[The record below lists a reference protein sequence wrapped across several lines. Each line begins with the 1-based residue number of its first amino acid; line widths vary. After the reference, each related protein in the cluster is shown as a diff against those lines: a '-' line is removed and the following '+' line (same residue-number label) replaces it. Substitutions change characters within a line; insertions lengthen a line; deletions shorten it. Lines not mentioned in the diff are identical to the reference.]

1 MTDSSI
7 AKVLPNPQV
16 AVVTGGSAGI
26 GFALAAELVR
36 RGLAVAIASTDA
48 TAVQAAVARLERGRE
63 PGSGRISGFVCDVR
77 DRAAVEKLAM
87 DAQSALGP
95 IDLWVNNAGFAET
108 GASLTDVSPES
119 FAMMLDIHC
128 MGGLHGCQ
136 VAYRLMQQRGGAI
149 YNMLGAGADGQ
160 PVPRMGAY
168 ATTKAALEFFTRSLA
183 LDTVESPVLVAGLSP
198 GLVITEGFMREHAK
212 IAPQDRAMRDKMVNI
227 IGDHPETTAQWAS
240 DIMLS
245 NRQHGAIFTWLTP
258 DKIEARKGEHPP
270 RDILS
275 RYSMSM
281 SGDAG

>member
-1 MTDSSI
+1 MTNSPIIKTLVD
-7 AKVLPNPQV
+7 PQV

-26 GFALAAELVR
+26 GFALAAELMN

-48 TAVQAAVARLERGRE
+48 TAVQAAVARLEQGRA
-63 PGSGRISGFVCDVR
+63 SGGGRVVGLMCDVR
-77 DRAAVEKLAM
+77 DGAAVERLAM

-108 GASLTDVSPES
+108 GASLTDVAPES

-168 ATTKAALEFFTRSLA
+168 ATTKAALEFFTRSFA
-183 LDTVESPVLVAGLSP
+183 LDAAESPVLVAGLSP

-212 IAPQDRAMRDKMVNI
+212 IAPQDSAMRDKIVNI
-227 IGDHPETTAQWAS
+227 IGDHPATTAHWAS

-245 NRQHGAIFTWLTP
+245 NRHHGAIFTWLTP
-258 DKIEARKGEHPP
+258 DKIEARRGENPL

-275 RYSMSM
+275 HY
-281 SGDAG
+281 ALP